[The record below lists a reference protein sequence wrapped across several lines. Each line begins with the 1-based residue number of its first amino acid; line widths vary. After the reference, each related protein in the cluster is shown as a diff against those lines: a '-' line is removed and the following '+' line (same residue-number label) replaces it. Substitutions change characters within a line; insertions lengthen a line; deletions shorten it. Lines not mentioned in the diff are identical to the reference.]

1 MDVSAIRKD
10 FPILT
15 RPDAPIFFDSACT
28 TLRPAQVLEAMNE
41 YYENYPS
48 CGGRSIHKFG
58 TRVTLEVDETR
69 KKIHRFLNSESAEE
83 IIFVKNT
90 TEAINMI
97 ASTFGFEEGDVVL
110 TTDKEHNSNLVPW
123 HELSRKR
130 GIKYE
135 VVRSNEDNTFS
146 MENLKEMM
154 SKRVKL
160 VSMVHTSNLD
170 GHTVPAKEIAEV
182 VHDYGGVFM
191 MDGAQSAPHFPVDVQ
206 DLDVDFFACSIHK
219 MCGPSGVGILYGKYN
234 LLRGL
239 DTFIVGGDTVSDSRY
254 EGCTILK
261 PPHKFEAGLQN
272 FSGIIG
278 AGAAIDY
285 LANIGMDNVIE
296 HSQMLN
302 RKATDLLKD
311 IPGMEI
317 IGPDVDNR
325 GAILPFN
332 MKGLDP
338 HDIAMILDE
347 VASIMIRSGMH
358 CVHSWFNAH
367 DMKGCARASFY
378 IYNNEKEI
386 DIFSEQISRISQ
398 QFS

>member
-10 FPILT
+10 FPILQ
-15 RPDAPIFFDSACT
+15 RDDAPIFFDSACT
-28 TLRPAQVLEAMNE
+28 ALRPVQVLKAMSD

-58 TRVTLEVDETR
+58 TRVTLEVDEAR
-69 KKIHRFLNSESAEE
+69 KKLHRFLNSETQSE
-83 IIFVKNT
+83 IVFTKNT

-97 ASTFGFEEGDVVL
+97 ASCLDFEKGDVVL

-123 HELSRKR
+123 HELSRKK
-130 GIKYE
+130 GVTFD

-154 SKRVKL
+154 SKNVRL

-170 GHTVPAKEIAEV
+170 GHTIPAREIAEV
-182 VHDYGGVFM
+182 VHDYGGLFM
-191 MDGAQSAPHFPVDVQ
+191 MDGAQSAPHMPIDVQ

-219 MCGPSGVGILYGKYN
+219 MCGPSGVGVLYGKYH
-234 LLRGL
+234 LLEGL
-239 DTFIVGGDTVSDSRY
+239 DTFIVGGDTVSNSRY
-254 EGCTILK
+254 EGSEILK
-261 PPHKFEAGLQN
+261 PPHRFEAGLQN

-278 AGAAIDY
+278 AAAAVDY
-285 LANIGMDNVIE
+285 LSNLGLDNIEE
-296 HSQMLN
+296 HSRKLN
-302 RKATDLLKD
+302 RRGTELVENV
-311 IPGMEI
+311 PGLEI
-317 IGPDVDNR
+317 IGPDVENR

-338 HDIAMILDE
+338 HDVAMILDE
-347 VASIMIRSGMH
+347 VANIMIRSGMH

-367 DMKGCARASFY
+367 NIKGCSRASFY
-378 IYNNEKEI
+378 IYNNEEEV
-386 DIFSEQISRISQ
+386 DILGEQIMKISEQ
-398 QFS
+398 FS

>member
-10 FPILT
+10 FPVLKKE
-15 RPDAPIFFDSACT
+15 DAPIFFDSACT
-28 TLRPAQVLEAMNE
+28 TLRPAQVIGAIND
-41 YYENYPS
+41 YYKNYPS
-48 CGGRSIHKFG
+48 CGGRSIHRFG
-58 TRVTLEVDETR
+58 TRVTLEVDDTR
-69 KKIHRFLNSESAEE
+69 RRIHRFLNSERVEE
-83 IIFVKNT
+83 IVFVKNT

-97 ASTFGFEEGDVVL
+97 ASTLDFEAGDVVL

-123 HELSRKR
+123 HELSRKK
-130 GIKYE
+130 GIKYGI
-135 VVRSNEDNTFS
+135 VRSNEDNTFS
-146 MENLKEMM
+146 IESLKEMM
-154 SKRVKL
+154 SKRVRL

-170 GHTVPAKEIAEV
+170 GHTIPAKQIAEV
-182 VHDYGGVFM
+182 VHDYGGLFM
-191 MDGAQSAPHFPVDVQ
+191 MDGAQSAAHLPVDVQ

-219 MCGPSGVGILYGKYN
+219 MCGPSGVGVLYGKHD
-234 LLRGL
+234 LLERL
-239 DTFIVGGDTVSDSRY
+239 DTFMVGGDTVSDSRY
-254 EGCTILK
+254 DGCEILG

-285 LANIGMDNVIE
+285 LSRIGMDNVRNHGE
-296 HSQMLN
+296 ALN
-302 RKATDLLKD
+302 RRATKLLEDL
-311 IPGMEI
+311 PGVEI
-317 IGPDVDNR
+317 LGPSVESR

-367 DMKGCARASFY
+367 GVKGCARASFY
-378 IYNNEKEI
+378 IYNNDEEV
-386 DIFSEQISRISQ
+386 DVFGEQISKISE